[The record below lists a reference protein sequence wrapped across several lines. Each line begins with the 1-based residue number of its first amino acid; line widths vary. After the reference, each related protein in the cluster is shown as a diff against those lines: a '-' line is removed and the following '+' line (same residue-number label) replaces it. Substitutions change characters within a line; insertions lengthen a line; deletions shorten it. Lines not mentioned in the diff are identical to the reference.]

1 MLGYFE
7 RSFGDGSHRIL
18 EGFVKSEDYFLKIVL
33 DFSVIWILDPNLPV
47 VRVDRFSDL
56 QCSNVFYIIVA

>member
-47 VRVDRFSDL
+47 VRIDTV
-56 QCSNVFYIIVA
+56 SNLK

>member
-18 EGFVKSEDYFLKIVL
+18 EGFVKMEDYFLKIVL

-47 VRVDRFSDL
+47 VCVDTI
-56 QCSNVFYIIVA
+56 SNLK